1 MDQKSFEEIVYSMIN
16 NIHDKIPYADTKE
29 GTFVR
34 DVFID
39 PAANQIANMYGDLKL
54 LELSQS
60 VLTAVGDDLDKLA
73 GNYFVT
79 RKSATKSYGTV
90 RFFIDEQNFPDF
102 ITIPAGSILTSL
114 ATTEKKAVRVK
125 TIESIV
131 IDKDVLD
138 NLPVAI
144 NGYKYIDI
152 NASSI
157 ESGEFTN
164 VDSGQ
169 LVIIESCT
177 AQNIYGVTNPFAF
190 SGGTDKESDNSL
202 VLRIKLAIS
211 GANIGTKNGYL
222 GFVLKQN
229 GVIDAKVVGA
239 GDKMMIRDDGY
250 GGKVDIYIRGR
261 LSEETTQQFNID
273 QTYIN
278 NEYPNIIFNKQ
289 PVNSIVSIVANDG
302 TTFLNADN
310 FECTK
315 ETTIQ
320 SNGETKVNPTYYKD
334 YEWDFSLTDSFP
346 KTDINYIPSS
356 LTDFQIIELKS
367 KVDVFLHDALNYMTN
382 TNPDLN
388 WNVMT
393 KITENEY
400 FYLWGTNG
408 KIYKLIGK
416 HAWINGISFV
426 KKNNKIYLR
435 ERVEP
440 DFALVVD
447 DDLESG
453 STRAKDSILWLPNGN
468 KPLVGQSLTIKYNYD
483 SLIDSLQNGIEKYRV
498 LTADVLLR
506 RTTPIEVQISLG
518 IQVYKDYSLED
529 TKSEVINKISIY
541 INNLKTLGAEFD
553 RSDIVSVAKEIKGVD
568 RVDLNTV
575 TIRKIGGNE
584 SEIISIN
591 DNEYFV
597 INNIDI
603 NASYSSSN
611 S

>member
-1 MDQKSFEEIVYSMIN
+1 MDQKSFNEIVYSIIN
-16 NIHDKIPYADTKE
+16 NIHDKLPYADTKE

-34 DVFID
+34 DVFIN
-39 PAANQIANMYGDLKL
+39 PAANEIANMYGDLKL

-60 VLTAVGDDLDKLA
+60 VLTAVGNDLDKLA
-73 GNYFVT
+73 SNYFVT
-79 RKSATKSYGTV
+79 RKSATKSYGV
-90 RFFIDEQNFPDF
+90 LRFFIDEKNFPES
-102 ITIPAGSILTSL
+102 ITIPYNSIITSL
-114 ATTEKKAVRVK
+114 STNQNPAVKVQTTESVM
-125 TIESIV
+125 
-131 IDKDVLD
+131 IDKNTLD

-144 NGYKYIDI
+144 NGYKYIDVD
-152 NASSI
+152 ASSI

-164 VDSGQ
+164 VDAEQ
-169 LVIIESCT
+169 LIIIESCNT
-177 AQNIYGVTNPFAF
+177 QNIYGVTNPFAF
-190 SGGTDKESDNSL
+190 SGGTDKESDTSL

-222 GFVLKQN
+222 GYVLKQD
-229 GVIDAKVVGA
+229 GVIDAKIVGA
-239 GDKMMIRDDGY
+239 GDKMMVRDDGY
-250 GGKVDIYIRGR
+250 GGKVDIYIRGS
-261 LSEETTQQFNID
+261 LNEETEQEFNID
-273 QTYIN
+273 QSYIN
-278 NEYPNIIFNKQ
+278 NGYPNIILNKQ
-289 PVNSIVSIVANDG
+289 PVNSLVSIIANDG

-346 KTDINYIPSS
+346 KTDINYIPDG

-367 KVDVFLHDALNYMTN
+367 NVDNFLNEALKYMTN
-382 TNPDLN
+382 INPDLN

-400 FYLWGTNG
+400 FYLWGTNS
-408 KIYKLIGK
+408 KIYKLVGK
-416 HAWINGISFV
+416 HVWINGIMFV

-440 DFALVVD
+440 DYALVID
-447 DDLESG
+447 NGLESG
-453 STRAKDSILWLPNGN
+453 STMAKDCVLWLKNGK
-468 KPLVGQSLTIKYNYD
+468 KPLVGQKLIIKFNYD
-483 SLIDSLQNGIEKYRV
+483 SLIDKLQTGIEKYRV

-506 RTTPIEVQISLG
+506 KTTAIEVQISLN

-529 TKSEVINKISIY
+529 TKLQVINKISIY

-553 RSDIVSVAKEIKGVD
+553 RSDIVSVAKEISGVD

-575 TIRKIGGNE
+575 TIRKIGGND

-591 DNEYFV
+591 DNEYFI

-603 NASYSSSN
+603 NASYSSAN